1 MSKSAKSVLIFG
13 IYLGIIGL
21 ILLIIPNMLITPFGI
36 DATSEVWIRLS
47 GILLMAIA
55 VYYYLG
61 AKNELVVIL
70 KATAFIRITIILFFS
85 VFAILKLVSPNI
97 IIFSVVDLLGGIW
110 TFLMLKKEGHF
121 NLARSD

>member
-13 IYLGIIGL
+13 IYIGIIGL

-36 DATSEVWIRLS
+36 EPAHEVWIRLS

-61 AKNELVVIL
+61 AKNELIVIL
-70 KATAFIRITIILFFS
+70 KATAFIRITIIFFFS

-97 IIFSVVDLLGGIW
+97 IIFSIVDLLGGIW

-121 NLARSD
+121 NFARSD